1 MRLTTRSRLMK
12 YITRL
17 IVSLSLLVCL
27 SAAVSAQTPAE
38 PKPPSS
44 ASVTVAVSLTGAGL
58 RFTALG
64 PVRQTRLEIFDAA
77 GAPVFD
83 SGFLSG
89 GVRNWSPQ
97 QAGQTTPVDGTYQC
111 VVTARDLSGRLSLKQ
126 GAVEVTSGQV
136 ALRLGETDGTGE
148 VKRRQ
153 DALSPISGEQPA
165 LALTAHDGLD
175 GHL

>member
-1 MRLTTRSRLMK
+1 MN

-17 IVSLSLLVCL
+17 LLNLVLLLCL
-27 SAAVSAQTPAE
+27 CAAVSAQMPAE
-38 PKPPSS
+38 PKPAP
-44 ASVTVAVSLTGAGL
+44 AAVTVAVSLTNTGL

-64 PVRQTRLEIFDAA
+64 PVRQTRLEIFDAT
-77 GAPVFD
+77 GAAIFD
-83 SGFLSG
+83 SGFLPG

-136 ALRLGETDGTGE
+136 ALRLGESEGAGE

-153 DALSPISGEQPA
+153 DALAPIGSEKPA
-165 LALTAHDGLD
+165 LAITAHDGRD
-175 GHL
+175 GHVVSTSG